1 MSWFEKLKNKIN
13 TSRLLSGVF
22 WTLLGNGFSRLF
34 MMIGTI
40 WCANI
45 LGVEKYGEFGITRST
60 INLILTIAG
69 LNIGAVLT
77 KYISEFREKD
87 KNKCAQ
93 LVTQNYVF
101 VLLITLI
108 LAIVVYFAAPILSTT
123 ILKSPQL
130 NEEIQLSVAV
140 LFFGVIFPL
149 NEAVF
154 RGFEWFK
161 ALGVLQAIGSV
172 SFLIF
177 VPLLSINYGVYG
189 AIIGYLIFTVFMTFI
204 TTFYLYIKL
213 KKENVKLFVF
223 DSTIFHFSQLS
234 KMSVP
239 VLLAAIIEAPFFW
252 YSQVL
257 LVTFAGMVENGKIG
271 ALMQI
276 RSLILIIPGY
286 ISLVTLPLLSNSL
299 SKNDDNNQYKSY
311 LKRSIQ
317 LNFTIALICI
327 IPMLLFSNDIMR
339 LFGKDFQVD
348 FWTSFFAYI
357 SIPFFVIASVV
368 DQSLIAKGKAWT
380 NFYISIFWNC
390 IFIAL
395 IYVNLSYYKLG
406 GLGYMFSMFI
416 AILVLTGLKYYL
428 NSKTN
433 E

>member
-1 MSWFEKLKNKIN
+1 MNFISYKFE
-13 TSRLLSGVF
+13 G
-22 WTLLGNGFSRLF
+22 
-34 MMIGTI
+34 
-40 WCANI
+40 
-45 LGVEKYGEFGITRST
+45 
-60 INLILTIAG
+60 
-69 LNIGAVLT
+69 
-77 KYISEFREKD
+77 
-87 KNKCAQ
+87 
-93 LVTQNYVF
+93 
-101 VLLITLI
+101 
-108 LAIVVYFAAPILSTT
+108 
-123 ILKSPQL
+123 
-130 NEEIQLSVAV
+130 
-140 LFFGVIFPL
+140 FFG
-149 NEAVF
+149 A
-154 RGFEWFK
+154 
-161 ALGVLQAIGSV
+161 
-172 SFLIF
+172 
-177 VPLLSINYGVYG
+177 
-189 AIIGYLIFTVFMTFI
+189 
-204 TTFYLYIKL
+204 
-213 KKENVKLFVF
+213 
-223 DSTIFHFSQLS
+223 
-234 KMSVP
+234 
-239 VLLAAIIEAPFFW
+239 AAIIEAPFFW

-348 FWTSFFAYI
+348 FWTSFFTYI

>member
-1 MSWFEKLKNKIN
+1 MSWLEKLNNKIN

-40 WCANI
+40 LCANI

-69 LNIGAVLT
+69 LNIGTVLT

-87 KNKCAQ
+87 KQKCAQ

-101 VLLITLI
+101 VLAITLLLSVI
-108 LAIVVYFAAPILSTT
+108 VYFIAPLLSDAV
-123 ILKSPQL
+123 LKAPQIK
-130 NEEIQLSVAV
+130 EEIQLSVAV
-140 LFFGVIFPL
+140 LFFGVLFPL

-161 ALGVLQAIGSV
+161 SLGVVQAIGSI

-177 VPLLSINYGVYG
+177 VPLLSITYGVYG
-189 AIIGYLIFTVFMTFI
+189 AIIGYLIFTVVMTLI
-204 TTFYLYIKL
+204 TTFYLYFKL
-213 KKENVKLFVF
+213 KKENIKLFVF
-223 DSTIFHFSQLS
+223 DSTLFHFSQLS

-239 VLLAAIIEAPFFW
+239 VLLASIIEAPFFW

-257 LVTFAGMVENGKIG
+257 LVTFAGMIENGKIG

-276 RSLILIIPGY
+276 RSLILIVPGY
-286 ISLVTLPLLSNSL
+286 ISLVTLPLLSHSL
-299 SKNDDNNQYKSY
+299 SNKEDNNQYKNY
-311 LKRSIQ
+311 LKRSMQ

-327 IPMLLFSNDIMR
+327 LPLLFFSNEIMK

-348 FWTSFFAYI
+348 FWTSFFTYI

-368 DQSLIAKGKAWT
+368 DQSLLAKGKAWA
-380 NFYISIFWNC
+380 NFYISIIWNC
-390 IFIAL
+390 IFITL
-395 IYVNLSYYKLG
+395 IYVNLAYFKLG

-416 AILVLTGLKYYL
+416 AILVLTGLKYYF
-428 NSKTN
+428 NSKN
-433 E
+433 NA